1 MEADKDGQARSPWQR
16 NELMIRDGKLNFQEF
31 AAMVENTDIVK

>member
-1 MEADKDGQARSPWQR
+1 MEADKDGQATSAIRR
-16 NELMIRDGKLNFQEF
+16 VELIIRDGKLNFQEF

>member
-1 MEADKDGQARSPWQR
+1 MGKLSVTSAWSQ
-16 NELMIRDGKLNFQEF
+16 ELNLRDGKLNFQEF